1 MNSFLF
7 ISVLA
12 AEVGAV
18 VVVAALV
25 WFNCGFKVC
34 ASEVGYLVG
43 ESPTGRIRRF
53 TTETRCPG

>member
-1 MNSFLF
+1 MLGS
-7 ISVLA
+7 IPIRVIR
-12 AEVGAV
+12 EIRG
-18 VVVAALV
+18 
-25 WFNCGFKVC
+25 C